1 MTTEPGLRERKKERT
16 RQLIAAAAR
25 ELFAERGFEH
35 VTVAEIARA
44 AEVSEGTVFNYFP
57 RKEDLVYYRMEV
69 FEQEM
74 LAAIRGR
81 PRGESIAA
89 AFGRF
94 IVEPRGLLAAPD
106 GETADFLRS
115 ITRVIAES
123 PVLLAR
129 EREILDSY
137 TNALAA
143 ELGADGGVEAW
154 VAANALIGVHRAL
167 LAYVRREILAGAPVA
182 VIADRVRRQGES
194 AIKLLTQG
202 LSFPTGTTKNG

>member
-1 MTTEPGLRERKKERT
+1 MATGPGLRERKKERT
-16 RQLIAAAAR
+16 RQLIADTAR
-25 ELFAERGFEH
+25 QLFVERGFER

-57 RKEDLVYYRMEV
+57 SKEDLVYYRMEA
-69 FEQEM
+69 FEHEL

-81 PRGESIAA
+81 PEGESIAT

-94 IVEPRGLLAAPD
+94 IVQPRGLLASPD
-106 GETADFLRS
+106 PGTAEQLQR

-123 PVLLAR
+123 PALLAR

-137 TNALAA
+137 TDALAD
-143 ELGADGGVEAW
+143 EIGAGVEAW

-167 LAYVRREILAGAPVA
+167 LQYARREILAGTPAEA
-182 VIADRVRRQGES
+182 IADGVRRQGERG
-194 AIKLLTQG
+194 ITLLQQG
-202 LSFPTGTTKNG
+202 LRSG